1 VAVNTQ
7 FIRHQ
12 ALIRI
17 AIEADAV
24 IRVPH
29 RPGHFLVEDR
39 ELVSVWPADDGL

>member
-1 VAVNTQ
+1 MAVNTQ
-7 FIRHQ
+7 FIRRK

-17 AIEADAV
+17 AIEPDVV

-29 RPGHFLVEDR
+29 RRGHFLVEGR